1 MKRKRSWSHCQ
12 ADLFHGAMAVTH
24 GDVPR
29 QGPLRGGWGPVP
41 VEILHLQ
48 DEGHQQTEQDRLEL
62 HPGAGQEAAC
72 WLKQFL
78 SLLFYPNRDDV
89 YIVEFTFEPRTQAMF
104 CSHTL
109 SKCYR

>member
-1 MKRKRSWSHCQ
+1 MVPLSS
-12 ADLFHGAMAVTH
+12 DLFHGAMAVTH
-24 GDVPR
+24 GDVP
-29 QGPLRGGWGPVP
+29 QEGPLRGGWGPVP

-62 HPGAGQEAAC
+62 HRGAGQEGHP
-72 WLKQFL
+72 
-78 SLLFYPNRDDV
+78 YRDDV
-89 YIVEFTFEPRTQAMF
+89 VYIIEFTLEPRTQAMF